1 MDEIRR
7 IVVNDLELL
16 DEVNDVF
23 LQMRGKLFRPT
34 LLLLVNEVG
43 GRPHPDALSLAA
55 VVELVHLATLV
66 HDDAVDHSVLRR
78 GLPTINHLWNHQV
91 AIISGDYLY
100 TRSVVEL
107 ARLERM
113 DAIQSLARAAN
124 EMTVGELRQLTSYDA
139 LEFTEDDYRRL
150 IASKTASLMSAACE
164 IGALVGP
171 SEYRDAF
178 RRYGHALG
186 MAFQVADD
194 LLDYDG
200 SEELTGKPVGHDLR
214 ERKVTLPLVH
224 ALRQVTEAER
234 ARVRASSPA
243 STPPTRRSGRS
254 SRSSA
259 AREAGL
265 RPFRGPA
272 LRRRGPDCPGRG
284 GGRPGEPWTHST
296 RPSNTPLS
304 AVADAGVHFDPRERM
319 LLENRNRRGARWG
332 GRWSWGSS
340 SEGSSPASPRTSFP
354 TAPPVTF
361 SSPRWRRR
369 SGPFRGGPGGRGI
382 DAGAPGPHLNVLTL
396 VGVGL
401 VPSWR
406 GP

>member
-1 MDEIRR
+1 
-7 IVVNDLELL
+7 
-16 DEVNDVF
+16 
-23 LQMRGKLFRPT
+23 
-34 LLLLVNEVG
+34 
-43 GRPHPDALSLAA
+43 
-55 VVELVHLATLV
+55 VELVHLATLV

-171 SEYRDAF
+171 SEYREAF

-234 ARVRASSPA
+234 SQVRDFFTRVDPTDEEIGEIVQIVRRTGGLDYARSEARRYADEARAA
-243 STPPTRRSGRS
+243 LGDVGATG
-254 SRSSA
+254 A
-259 AREAGL
+259 AMDSLHAAIEYAIE
-265 RPFRGPA
+265 
-272 LRRRGPDCPGRG
+272 RRR
-284 GGRPGEPWTHST
+284 
-296 RPSNTPLS
+296 
-304 AVADAGVHFDPRERM
+304 
-319 LLENRNRRGARWG
+319 
-332 GRWSWGSS
+332 
-340 SEGSSPASPRTSFP
+340 
-354 TAPPVTF
+354 
-361 SSPRWRRR
+361 
-369 SGPFRGGPGGRGI
+369 
-382 DAGAPGPHLNVLTL
+382 
-396 VGVGL
+396 
-401 VPSWR
+401 
-406 GP
+406 